1 MDSGDK
7 ILMAAGVTA
16 AVMVGAFVLW
26 GPSGMQE
33 RMDVR
38 RWIDSNF
45 PPSLLQDLLAFASD
59 ADK

>member
-26 GPSGMQE
+26 GPSG
-33 RMDVR
+33 
-38 RWIDSNF
+38 
-45 PPSLLQDLLAFASD
+45 AFAELFP
-59 ADK
+59 KVHF